1 MNRIAGEVVAQAL
14 MGALAVLVA
23 VQSDEALW
31 AANSQTGEKPN
42 FVFILIDDLG
52 WTDGSGLGSKFYQ
65 TPHIDRLA
73 QQGMTF
79 SDAYAACTVCSPTR
93 AAVMTGRYPARL
105 HLTDWIAGHK
115 RPFAKLAIP
124 DWKMHLD
131 HEEITIAEV
140 LKANGYATAHIGK
153 WHLGGDEYR
162 PETQGFDVNIGGDH
176 RGQPPS
182 YFAPYR
188 IPSIAEG
195 PPGEYLTDRLTDEAE
210 RFIERNRQRP
220 FFLYLAHYAVHT
232 PIQAKKDLI
241 EKYQVKAQPDAP
253 HRNAVYAAMLE
264 SVDQSVG
271 RIVGKLRELG
281 IERRTV
287 IFYTSDNGGLAGVTS
302 NAPLRAGKGSP
313 WEGGVRVPL
322 IVLWPGVTRPGS
334 TCAEPVTSVDF
345 FPTIMEIAA
354 AQWPV
359 VEGQSA
365 STHSNP
371 AVPATSQRAQPP
383 TIDGESLVPLL
394 RQSGQLKREAIFW
407 HYPHYHPG
415 GATPYGA
422 VRKGDYKLIEFYEDG
437 RLELYNLR
445 EDIGERNNLAAA
457 MPDKAEALK
466 RLLAQWR
473 AAVGA
478 QMPRPNPDYD
488 PSRDGKG
495 KPAAKPKPAPAKPSA
510 QSCTKVNSRKV
521 APLDKLPRASSVIG
535 G

>member
-1 MNRIAGEVVAQAL
+1 MNGTVRSIVAL
-14 MGALAVLVA
+14 VLIGSSLLLAPMDKSLF
-23 VQSDEALW
+23 
-31 AANSQTGEKPN
+31 AADATASRKPN

-52 WTDGSGLGSKFYQ
+52 WTDGSGLGSKFYK

-73 QQGMTF
+73 QQGMRFT
-79 SDAYAACTVCSPTR
+79 DAYSACCVCSPTR

-115 RPFAKLAIP
+115 RPFARLAIP
-124 DWKMHLD
+124 DWKMYLE

-140 LKANGYATAHIGK
+140 LKAAGYATAHIGK
-153 WHLGGDEYR
+153 WHLGGADYR
-162 PETQGFDVNIGGDH
+162 PETQGFDLNIGGDH

-195 PPGEYLTDRLTDEAE
+195 PSGEYLTDRLTEEAE
-210 RFIERNRQRP
+210 RFIDRNRQQP

-232 PIQAKKDLI
+232 PLQAKKELV
-241 EKYQVKAQPDAP
+241 EKYQAAVQPDQP

-271 RIVGKLRELG
+271 RIVNKLQQLG
-281 IERRTV
+281 IDKQTV

-322 IVLWPGVTRPGS
+322 IVVWPGVIRPGS
-334 TCAEPVTSVDF
+334 TCDVPVISVDF
-345 FPTIMEIAA
+345 FPTIMEIAGASWPPA
-354 AQWPV
+354 A
-359 VEGQSA
+359 GQSA
-365 STHSNP
+365 AP
-371 AVPATSQRAQPP
+371 AGSAPAAAVAAECCGPP
-383 TIDGESLVPLL
+383 AIDGESLLPLL
-394 RQSGQLKREAIFW
+394 KQTGQLKRQAIFW

-445 EDIGERNNLAAA
+445 EDVGERNNLASS
-457 MPDKAEALK
+457 MPEKADELK

-473 AAVGA
+473 ESLGA

-488 PSRDGKG
+488 PARDG
-495 KPAAKPKPAPAKPSA
+495 KPAAKPKPQAPKA
-510 QSCTKVNSRKV
+510 QGK
-521 APLDKLPRASSVIG
+521 
-535 G
+535 